1 MLWCFYSCIGHTELI
16 DPVIAMI
23 QMRHGSFSNTYHG
36 SRQPLIHAM
45 YWLVFII
52 AFLCEPCF
60 AKDVIALKS
69 RDLAPY
75 QEAIDGF
82 KSSVRARVKTVSMHT
97 DKDYDEAGLIQSL
110 KDQNFDLIYALG
122 SEALHLAV
130 SRFPEVPVIFSFV
143 LESGAIIEQA
153 GRGHH
158 RAIRGISMNIPP
170 EQQLRTLVRIAPQV
184 KKVGV
189 VYDRSKSEDLVLRA
203 RVASRQHGL
212 TLIEKTISKKQ
223 DAIDAFTALQGQV
236 DCILMLPDVTVIT
249 AETVKYLLLFSF
261 RANIPLIG
269 ISEKY
274 VTQGALFALSSDIPD
289 LGKQAGDLATQVLSG
304 KESTERTLSDPASLT
319 LSINAKTAAKFG
331 ITLSDEALKSAE
343 RVY

>member
-1 MLWCFYSCIGHTELI
+1 MN
-16 DPVIAMI
+16 PVC
-23 QMRHGSFSNTYHG
+23 QGSLNSTCRG
-36 SRQPLIHAM
+36 SRPPLIHVLL
-45 YWLVFII
+45 WLLLLV
-52 AFLCEPCF
+52 ACLCKPCV

-75 QEAIDGF
+75 QEAVDGF
-82 KSSVRARVKTVSMHT
+82 KSSVRARVRTVSMHT
-97 DKDYDEAGLIQSL
+97 DKDYDEAGLIQNL
-110 KDQNFDLIYALG
+110 KDQEFNLIYALG

-130 SRFPEVPVIFSFV
+130 SRFPEVPVIYSFV
-143 LESGAIIEQA
+143 LEPGAIIEQA

-170 EQQLRTLVRIAPQV
+170 ELQLRTLARMAPQI
-184 KKVGV
+184 KKIGV
-189 VYDRSKSEDLVLRA
+189 VYDRSKSEDLVMKA
-203 RVASRQHGL
+203 RIASRQLGL
-212 TLIEKTISKKQ
+212 ALVERTIVKKQ
-223 DAIDAFTALQGQV
+223 DAIDAFTGLQGQV

-261 RANIPLIG
+261 RTNIPLIG

-274 VTQGALFALSSDIPD
+274 VTQGALFALSADIAD
-289 LGKQAGDLATQVLSG
+289 LGKQAGELATQVLSG

-319 LSINAKTAAKFG
+319 LSINAKTAVKFG
-331 ITLSDEALKSAE
+331 ISIPEEVLKSAE